1 MIKMELHGMSGLF
14 FIINQQSGFG
24 KGEKVWKKVKKEL
37 EVKKVPYRSFY
48 TEYHGHAEV
57 LARQIATI
65 QDYHLKTIIGIGGDG
80 TMNEIIN
87 GLSGFNKVKIA
98 ILYTGRTT
106 KRSHSRLSSNPSK
119 AIKDILKLLRRPVN
133 EIDLVEYQLEGKGT
147 KRKCI
152 NKLGIGLTTKVIE
165 QESLLKTKS
174 MMPILGRIRF
184 MTGLLK
190 VLWNYQPIPF
200 MIKADDQEVT
210 QHENVWFLLISNQP
224 YRWARLKIATQA
236 KANDGLLTIT
246 IVKNISRF
254 QLVALFLFNQVSHR
268 IKQEALTEFT
278 CEKII
283 INTNTVQ
290 TIEADGELVGE
301 SPITVAVKK
310 SHSELVI

>member
-1 MIKMELHGMSGLF
+1 MELHGMSGLF

-224 YRWARLKIATQA
+224 YRWARLKIAPQA

>member
-190 VLWNYQPIPF
+190 VLWNYQPIPI